1 MITKTPAFQTSDGNT
16 FATLEIAQRAELLR
30 LLTTEDTEHN
40 GVGEEMAN
48 RVLHVLFMR
57 LDDVKE
63 ILRATGRRQ
72 RKAKGNGA
80 TRKRTRTLLDKAVDR
95 TAERK
100 TTTPQ
105 SETK

>member
-57 LDDVKE
+57 LDDVKQ
-63 ILRATGRRQ
+63 ILSCTGRRQ
-72 RKAKGNGA
+72 RKSKNGT
-80 TRKRTRTLLDKAVDR
+80 TRKRKFGGAEKGAV
-95 TAERK
+95 A
-100 TTTPQ
+100 
-105 SETK
+105 